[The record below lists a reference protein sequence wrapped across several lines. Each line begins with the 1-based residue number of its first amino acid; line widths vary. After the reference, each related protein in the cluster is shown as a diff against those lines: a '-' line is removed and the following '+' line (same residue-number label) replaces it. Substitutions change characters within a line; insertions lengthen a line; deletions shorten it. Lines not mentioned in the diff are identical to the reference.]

1 MLIDQRNTFT
11 KISPLSVIHIQKG
24 NVKEQGFIAKGN
36 HHMKSVMAITKL
48 HIIKH
53 FTKSPSQSFQRLDE
67 QKQKMVIRQRNLN
80 IKYKQTILNTNQ
92 EDKVYLTFLIKEF
105 QSRIAFKKKERGRER
120 GQQICYKFLSCFG
133 LDEKKKIT
141 LLNFT

>member
-67 QKQKMVIRQRNLN
+67 QKQKMVFRQRNLN
-80 IKYKQTILNTNQ
+80 IKYKQTIFNTNQ
-92 EDKVYLTFLIKEF
+92 EDKVYLTFLIKDF
-105 QSRIAFKKKERGRER
+105 QSCIAFKKGREEEKEDN
-120 GQQICYKFLSCFG
+120 KFV
-133 LDEKKKIT
+133 T
-141 LLNFT
+141 NFCHVLVLMKRRKLHY

>member
-67 QKQKMVIRQRNLN
+67 QKQKMVIRL
-80 IKYKQTILNTNQ
+80 IKLTIFNTNQ

-105 QSRIAFKKKERGRER
+105 QSRIAFKQGREEER
-120 GQQICYKFLSCFG
+120 EDNKFV
-133 LDEKKKIT
+133 T
-141 LLNFT
+141 NFCHVLVLMKRRKLHY